1 MIRFQICSR
10 SRDGASRDTGP
21 RFQLIT
27 GVDDV
32 DPARA
37 ELAKRRVAL
46 LNGPMNRPWGAR
58 TVSFP
63 DPGGHIWE
71 IARDLLRTEA
81 S

>member
-1 MIRFQICSR
+1 
-10 SRDGASRDTGP
+10 
-21 RFQLIT
+21 
-27 GVDDV
+27 V